1 MPSTRASDGTRLH
14 YEALG
19 DGPPVLL
26 IHGLGTDTRGW
37 ALQRAAFARRYRTIT
52 FDNRGAGRSDKPL
65 GPYSLLQMAD
75 DTVAVLD
82 AAGIESAHVIG
93 ASMGGV
99 LTQMVATRHPERVR
113 SIVLACTA
121 CQNPPWRRELL
132 GEWIDLAAAEG
143 ATAVTRE
150 TVRWVVGPRSMRRLA
165 PFASLFGGWIGPL
178 GLIRSADGFVAQA
191 EAILAADDDWADE
204 LADLRVPALVVVG
217 NQDVL
222 TPRGDSEEL
231 AERIPGAELAVIA
244 GGAHGFMIEQWRRFN
259 SVVLEFLDRVS
270 AAERDAASRDGA
282 DGAGLGEAALS
293 GR

>member
-1 MPSTRASDGTRLH
+1 MPTTRASDGTRLH
-14 YEALG
+14 YEATG

-26 IHGLGTDTRGW
+26 IQGLGTDSRGW
-37 ALQRAAFARRYRTIT
+37 ALQRAAFARIHRVVA

-65 GPYSLLQMAD
+65 GPYSLPQMAD
-75 DTVAVLD
+75 DAIAVLD
-82 AAGIESAHVIG
+82 AAGIESAHLVG

-99 LTQMVATRHPERVR
+99 LAQMVATHHPERVR
-113 SIVLACTA
+113 SLTLACTA

-132 GEWIDLAAAEG
+132 GEWIDLAAEHG
-143 ATAVTRE
+143 ATAVTRA

-165 PFASLFGGWIGPL
+165 PLASVFGGWIGPL
-178 GLIRSADGFVAQA
+178 GLIRSADGFAAQA
-191 EAILAADDDWADE
+191 EAILAADDAWAAE
-204 LADLRVPALVVVG
+204 LTNLRLPTLVVVG

-231 AERIPGAELAVIA
+231 AERIPGAELVVIA

-270 AAERDAASRDGA
+270 STDPEAAGRQAATN
-282 DGAGLGEAALS
+282 LPEPALS

>member
-1 MPSTRASDGTRLH
+1 MSMTRASDGARLH
-14 YEALG
+14 YEVAG

-37 ALQRAAFARRYRTIT
+37 ALQRAAFARRYRTIA
-52 FDNRGAGRSDKPL
+52 FDNRGAGRSDKPI

-75 DTVAVLD
+75 DAVAVLD
-82 AAGIESAHVIG
+82 AAGIESAHLVG

-99 LTQMVATRHPERVR
+99 LAQMVATRHPERVR
-113 SIVLACTA
+113 SLVLACTA

-178 GLIRSADGFVAQA
+178 GLIRSAEGFVAQA
-191 EAILAADDDWADE
+191 EAILAADDAWADE
-204 LADLRVPALVVVG
+204 LSTLRMPTMVVVG

-231 AERIPGAELAVIA
+231 AERISGAELVVIA

-270 AAERDAASRDGA
+270 ATDDGQA
-282 DGAGLGEAALS
+282 TPAGAPIVEAALS

>member
-1 MPSTRASDGTRLH
+1 MPTTRASDGTRLH
-14 YEALG
+14 YEATG

-26 IHGLGTDTRGW
+26 IQGLGTDSRGW
-37 ALQRAAFARRYRTIT
+37 ALQRAAFARIHRVVA

-75 DTVAVLD
+75 DAIAVLD
-82 AAGIESAHVIG
+82 AAGIESAHLVG

-99 LTQMVATRHPERVR
+99 LAQMVATHHPERVR
-113 SIVLACTA
+113 SLTLACTA

-132 GEWIDLAAAEG
+132 GEWIDLAAEHG
-143 ATAVTRE
+143 ATAVTRA

-165 PFASLFGGWIGPL
+165 PLASVFGGWIGPL
-178 GLIRSADGFVAQA
+178 GLIRSADGFAAQA
-191 EAILAADDDWADE
+191 EAILAADDAWAAE
-204 LADLRVPALVVVG
+204 LTNLRLPTLVVVG

-231 AERIPGAELAVIA
+231 AERIPGAELVVIA

-270 AAERDAASRDGA
+270 STDPEAAGRQAATN
-282 DGAGLGEAALS
+282 LPEPALS